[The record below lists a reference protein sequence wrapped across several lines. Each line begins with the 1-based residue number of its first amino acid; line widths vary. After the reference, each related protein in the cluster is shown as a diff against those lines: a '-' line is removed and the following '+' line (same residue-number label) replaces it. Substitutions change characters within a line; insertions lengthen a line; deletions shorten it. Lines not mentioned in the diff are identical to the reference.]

1 MCTYEN
7 LLNDAKTMGIDVT
20 EVNFESN
27 AKGLCKGNKI
37 GIRKDMSVAEKACVL
52 AEEIAHCQ
60 TTVSNI
66 LDQGNPNN
74 RKQETSARKL
84 AVDRLLDIEDLFRAA
99 NACCSTLYEVA
110 EYLEVT
116 EGFLLESIEVFKRR
130 YGYSY
135 TSDKKTIVFNDCGF
149 YIIAEQKG
157 ELP

>member
-1 MCTYEN
+1 
-7 LLNDAKTMGIDVT
+7 
-20 EVNFESN
+20 
-27 AKGLCKGNKI
+27 
-37 GIRKDMSVAEKACVL
+37 MSVAEKVCVL

-60 TTVSNI
+60 TTVGNI

-84 AVDRLLDIEDLFRAA
+84 PVDRLLDIEDLFRAA

-116 EGFLLESIEVFKRR
+116 EGFLLESIEVFKRP